1 MYGAS
6 LEIINV
12 RDELIQIKVTLYN
25 NVGFVRNSIHQNFI
39 KKLNCWEWNILH
51 LVCDMEKRENFL
63 YSFFFFFT

>member
-51 LVCDMEKRENFL
+51 LVCDMEKRENL
-63 YSFFFFFT
+63 